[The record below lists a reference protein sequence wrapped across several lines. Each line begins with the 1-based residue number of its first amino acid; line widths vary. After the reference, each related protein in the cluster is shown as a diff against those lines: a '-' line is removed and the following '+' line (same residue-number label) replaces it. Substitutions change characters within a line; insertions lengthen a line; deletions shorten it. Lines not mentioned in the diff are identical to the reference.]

1 MKSISQSF
9 HHSPLSPSEG
19 PQRNFQQKWQEEG
32 VYDDSCFETRQD
44 TCPRWLWPM
53 LLDIQTTVM
62 KEIILYQ
69 YKRIVLWCL
78 NLIITF
84 QTDLILT
91 SLSNPK
97 KMIITKKNIAQSWGS
112 GIRATA
118 RGYAMNANPGPA
130 KGKNCHV
137 LEQFSIAL
145 GLCQALLN
153 FHTWF
158 SHHRYI
164 HTLLLCH
171 KAKHRKDGEAR
182 YKTG

>member
-130 KGKNCHV
+130 KGKKLPCSWTI
-137 LEQFSIAL
+137 QYCSRFMSSIIKLPYLIQPPSIYPHLAPL
-145 GLCQALLN
+145 P
-153 FHTWF
+153 
-158 SHHRYI
+158 
-164 HTLLLCH
+164 
-171 KAKHRKDGEAR
+171 
-182 YKTG
+182 